1 MRACVRACVRARAC
15 VCVCVC
21 MRMHTH
27 VCVHAC
33 ACAHE
38 LVQVCVDSVL
48 VLCVDSVLVLCF
60 VMGYVLQSGETA
72 HTKVHYYN
80 THIDVHTS
88 CAHRNGLPRFLKRP
102 V

>member
-1 MRACVRACVRARAC
+1 MC

-21 MRMHTH
+21 
-27 VCVHAC
+27 VCLRSRSRAC
-33 ACAHE
+33 M
-38 LVQVCVDSVL
+38 LVQV
-48 VLCVDSVLVLCF
+48 CVDSVLVLCF